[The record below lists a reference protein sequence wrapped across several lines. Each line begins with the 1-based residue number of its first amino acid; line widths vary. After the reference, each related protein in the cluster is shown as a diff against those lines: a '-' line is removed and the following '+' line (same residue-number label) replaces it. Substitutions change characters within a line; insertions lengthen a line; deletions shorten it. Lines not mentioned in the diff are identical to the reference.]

1 MPAKKFTLGV
11 IAALGLLLFLFPL
24 VTSMLPK
31 TEGVE
36 KLTGSL
42 RTSFEPAALAQT
54 RTDMDTI
61 QAMADQLQTETLP
74 ALPNALAMTPAQF
87 QGYMGE
93 NFPQVTSGISQ
104 LDTIL
109 PKFQAL
115 VTGLETQ
122 APNFRSADQIP
133 TNFLP
138 STTVPFLFYVPG
150 AVLFLAAGGALIVRG
165 DQRRTSLA
173 HAALLTA
180 TAVGAVFIIAPL
192 LLSVPQKAHATDELT
207 GAFATVFTAEGAAA
221 VRADMNVIQ
230 DMSDQLQ
237 EQTLPALAAALKMDP
252 AQFQNFM
259 AQSFPDVATGVGAL
273 DTVLPRFQGLVG
285 GIESNVGSFQLAASI
300 PTSHTAT
307 TALTLWFLVPGSVL
321 VVVGALGLAV
331 REPGR
336 TPQPRPRERTLAVS

>member
-1 MPAKKFTLGV
+1 MPAKKIVLGV
-11 IAALGLLLFLFPL
+11 VAAVGLMLFLFPL
-24 VTSMLPK
+24 VSSMLQK
-31 TEGVE
+31 TQGVE
-36 KLTGSL
+36 ELTGSL
-42 RTSFEPAALAQT
+42 RTSFEPTALSQT

-74 ALPNALAMTPAQF
+74 ALPGALAMTPDQF
-87 QGYMGE
+87 QSYMGE
-93 NFPQVTSGISQ
+93 NFPQVTHGVGQ

-115 VTGLETQ
+115 VAGLETQ

-138 STTVPFLFYVPG
+138 SATVPFLFYVPG
-150 AVLFLAAGGALIVRG
+150 AVLFLVAGGALIRG

-173 HAALLTA
+173 RAALLTA
-180 TAVGAVFIIAPL
+180 TTVGAVFIIAPL

-207 GAFATVFTAEGAAA
+207 GAFATVFTGEGAAA

-237 EQTLPALAAALKMDP
+237 EQTLPALAGALKMDT

-259 AQSFPDVATGVGAL
+259 SQNYPDVATGVGAL
-273 DTVLPRFQGLVG
+273 NTVLPRFQGLVG
-285 GIESNVGSFQLAASI
+285 GIEGNVGSFQLASSI

-307 TALTLWFLVPGSVL
+307 TTLTLWFLVPGAVL
-321 VVVGALGLAV
+321 VAAGVLGLAL
-331 REPGR
+331 REPNR
-336 TPQPRPRERTLAVS
+336 SPQPRPRESSLAVS